1 MQNGSEDFSSSG
13 RGCFQGNG
21 NFGHGGNF
29 SVVGFASSHVG
40 GELDGN
46 SRFVNNGSGFGGDES
61 YNDFDS
67 YTINLQILESQ
78 RKETWEVE
86 ALVLIILEAN
96 I

>member
-1 MQNGSEDFSSSG
+1 MV
-13 RGCFQGNG
+13 RKILA
-21 NFGHGGNF
+21 
-29 SVVGFASSHVG
+29 VVEVKGMAVLVMECCDGFARSHVG

-46 SRFVNNGSGFGGDES
+46 SGFGNNGNSFGGDES

-67 YTINLQILESQ
+67 YTINLQSLESQ

-86 ALVLIILEAN
+86 ALVLIIVEAN

>member
-1 MQNGSEDFSSSG
+1 MKRLFSREWQFWSW
-13 RGCFQGNG
+13 RKLQCCWLC
-21 NFGHGGNF
+21 H
-29 SVVGFASSHVG
+29 SHVG
-40 GELDGN
+40 GGLDGN
-46 SRFVNNGSGFGGDES
+46 SGFVNNGSGFGGDES

-86 ALVLIILEAN
+86 ALVLIIVEAN